1 MDRNNLR
8 GRLVLWVFGALF
20 ALFWLLLLR
29 LALTGRQRQEKEKA
43 SASAKVA
50 NEKPSVKVRTPAPD
64 RRRRVKKAGERKRKS
79 TGAMRQRFGVET
91 VLLAVEVGAIVLLLV
106 VGLSLWQTRRDLN
119 DVYRSLQKSDPRALP
134 TLMAA
139 ANPGMD
145 AQQVAQSQAA
155 NGVNLPVLPTPYP
168 TVTPAAHAAISASP
182 SPEKAAGEAADEV
195 TPGQSAK
202 LKAEQAPASQQD
214 GAASLSTIAFGMTD
228 VAAKRVQETG
238 QPRRLQIPAIAV
250 DSFIYQDYGE
260 DWLKLG
266 VVQVG
271 ELVAAGAPG
280 NLVLAGHNDVYGEVF
295 RDLDELEA
303 GHDIFVHADST
314 TYKYRVREM
323 LIVNPDD
330 VWVTLPTSTPTLTL
344 VSCYPYLVGTHRI
357 VVFADLVP

>member
-1 MDRNNLR
+1 MSRKNLR
-8 GRLVLWVFGALF
+8 GRLVLWAFGALSV
-20 ALFWLLLLR
+20 LFWLWLLK
-29 LALTGRQRQEKEKA
+29 LALIGQQDKEEASTAEEVADEKPL
-43 SASAKVA
+43 AKVQ
-50 NEKPSVKVRTPAPD
+50 TPAPD
-64 RRRRVKKAGERKRKS
+64 RRRRAKGSAGNRKS
-79 TGAMRQRFGVET
+79 AGAKRRRFGVET
-91 VLLAVEVGAIVLLLV
+91 ILLAVEVGAIVLLVV

-139 ANPGMD
+139 ANPGMG
-145 AQQVAQSQAA
+145 AQQLAQSQAENDA
-155 NGVNLPVLPTPYP
+155 NLPALPTPYP
-168 TVTPAAHAAISASP
+168 TVTPAAQAATADSQ
-182 SPEKAAGEAADEV
+182 EKVAGEVADEV
-195 TPGQSAK
+195 TSEEVGKVKPEA
-202 LKAEQAPASQQD
+202 AQALQQD
-214 GAASLSTIAFGMTD
+214 DVAPLSAIAFGMTE
-228 VAAKRVQETG
+228 VAGKRAQETG

-271 ELVAAGAPG
+271 DLVAAGAPG

-303 GHDIFVHADST
+303 GHELFVMADNT
-314 TYKYRVREM
+314 THKYRVRET
-323 LIVNPDD
+323 LIVEPDD

>member
-1 MDRNNLR
+1 MDRNKLR
-8 GRLVLWVFGALF
+8 GRLVLWAFGALF
-20 ALFWLLLLR
+20 ALFWLWLLK
-29 LALTGRQRQEKEKA
+29 LALTARQRQDEEKA
-43 SASAKVA
+43 SVAAKAA
-50 NEKPSVKVRTPAPD
+50 NEHPSVKVRTPAPD
-64 RRRRVKKAGERKRKS
+64 RRHKVKKAGERKRKS
-79 TGAMRQRFGVET
+79 TGAKRRRFGIET
-91 VLLAVEVGAIVLLLV
+91 VLLAVEVGAIVLFLV
-106 VGLSLWQTRRDLN
+106 VGFSLWQTRQDLN
-119 DVYRSLQKSDPRALP
+119 DVYRNLQKSDPRALP

-139 ANPGMD
+139 ANPGMGV
-145 AQQVAQSQAA
+145 QQVAQAQAA
-155 NGVNLPVLPTPYP
+155 NGANMPALPTPYP
-168 TVTPAAHAAISASP
+168 TVTPAARPPIAPSP
-182 SPEKAAGEAADEV
+182 SPEKAAREATDEV
-195 TPGQSAK
+195 TPGQGAK
-202 LKAEQAPASQQD
+202 LKAEQGPALQAD
-214 GAASLSTIAFGMTD
+214 GPASLSTIAFGMTD
-228 VAAKRVQETG
+228 VAAKRVQESG

-260 DWLKLG
+260 EWLKLG

-314 TYKYRVREM
+314 TYKYRVRER